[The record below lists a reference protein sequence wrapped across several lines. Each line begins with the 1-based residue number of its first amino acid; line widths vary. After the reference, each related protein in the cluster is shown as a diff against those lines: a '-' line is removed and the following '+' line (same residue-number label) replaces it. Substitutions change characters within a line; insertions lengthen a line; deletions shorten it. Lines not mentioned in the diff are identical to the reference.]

1 MWFKKLMLYRL
12 VSPWAMT
19 LEKLREQL
27 QRGPFA
33 PVTGSTPM
41 SRGWIAPRA
50 DGDLVYAANG
60 HWLLRLQTETRL
72 LPTEVVNAEVTKR
85 AEKEAELQGF
95 PPGRK
100 ALRELRERVTEEL
113 MPTAFTVRRSTHVWI
128 DPKNGWFVVDAG
140 VPTKADAVV
149 EHLRCCLDLFPLAP
163 LRTRLSPQSAMA
175 DWLAGGNAPAGFT
188 VDRDCEL
195 KSVAEEKAAVAFKRH
210 PLGDEVGDEIKAHLS
225 AGKLPTH
232 LALTWDDRIS
242 FVLTDNLVIKRLSF
256 LDLLKEEADQNAET
270 ADDQFAADFAIMTG
284 ELSRFLPHLLNALGG
299 ELREEVA

>member
-1 MWFKKLMLYRL
+1 MWFKNLMLYRL

-19 LEKLREQL
+19 LEKLVEQL
-27 QRGPFA
+27 QRGLFA
-33 PVTGSTPM
+33 PVAGSTPV

-50 DGDLVYAANG
+50 DSGLVYAANG

-72 LPTEVVNAEVTKR
+72 LPAEVVNTEVTKR

-113 MPTAFTVRRSTHVWI
+113 LPTAFTVRRSTHVWI

-140 VPTKADAVV
+140 VPGKAEAVT

-163 LRTRLSPQSAMA
+163 LRTQLSPQSAMA
-175 DWLAGGNAPAGFT
+175 DWLAGGDTPTGFT

-195 KSVAEEKAAVAFKRH
+195 QARAEEKAAVAFKRH
-210 PLGDEVGDEIKAHLS
+210 PLGDEVGDEIKAHLA
-225 AGKLPTH
+225 AGKLPVR

-242 FVLTDNLVIKRLSF
+242 FVLTENMVIKRLSF
-256 LDLLKEEADQNAET
+256 LDLLKEEAEQNAET
-270 ADDQFAADFAIMTG
+270 AADQFAADFAIMTG
-284 ELSRFLPHLLNALGG
+284 ELSRFLPHLVNALGG